1 MTWQEQLERL
11 LRHLHTNG
19 GRLTILFD
27 PAGESGC
34 TEPWTLGYEFGKE
47 ADDSDM
53 VGGAAYASS
62 LSLGQAVA
70 DLYEEVRP

>member
-19 GRLTILFD
+19 GRLVINHY
-27 PAGESGC
+27 SGSGR
-34 TEPWTLGYEFGKE
+34 TEPWMLGYEFGAE
-47 ADDSDM
+47 ADDSNM
-53 VGGAAYASS
+53 AGGAAYASS
-62 LSLGQAVA
+62 LSLEQAVA